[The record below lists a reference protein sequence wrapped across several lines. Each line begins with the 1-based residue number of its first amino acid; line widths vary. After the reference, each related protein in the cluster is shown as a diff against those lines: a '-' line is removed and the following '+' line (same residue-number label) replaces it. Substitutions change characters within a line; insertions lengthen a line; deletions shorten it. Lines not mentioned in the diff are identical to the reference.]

1 MTNRN
6 HLKLEFKT
14 FTYVNIRSFI
24 HLFITMTYM
33 LVLTL
38 QSGRTRSGPNSSEA
52 KEQINVIEATF
63 GSGLWEVIGE
73 PRVGYSYSWFS
84 DHFPEVVVLV
94 LQQLA
99 IPRGNSCVRVTKD
112 ETSQCD
118 HRLRV

>member
-52 KEQINVIEATF
+52 KEQINAIEATF

-94 LQQLA
+94 AAASNPARKFLCA
-99 IPRGNSCVRVTKD
+99 RHKG
-112 ETSQCD
+112 
-118 HRLRV
+118 